1 MKINKYNSQLFDK
14 QSTLFDY
21 YFPLLI
27 RRAVEGWN
35 KNHHTDN
42 KMIII
47 YSNCITC
54 EKSKCLK
61 FEDYQPQSLTQA
73 ECAMLHCMLDIFKG
87 EGK

>member
-35 KNHHTDN
+35 KLYPDN
-42 KMIII
+42 RQIIL
-47 YSNCITC
+47 YSNCLTQKDSVLI
-54 EKSKCLK
+54 K
-61 FEDYQPQSLTQA
+61 FDKYQPQSLTQA